1 MSQYVFGFNASNY
14 APFTVTV
21 ANFISANI
29 IGTILGMAFRFWAYR
44 KWVFPEELTPH
55 PELVAEAEAIA
66 AAEAQAQ
73 AEAREEAE
81 AGVFPMDTGFPRDS
95 GERRRATDRPVTPP

>member
-1 MSQYVFGFNASNY
+1 VKYVWLVCTTLL
-14 APFTVTV
+14 AP
-21 ANFISANI
+21 SLS
-29 IGTILGMAFRFWAYR
+29 GQQ
-44 KWVFPEELTPH
+44 PLTRS
-55 PELVAEAEAIA
+55 EAIA

-81 AGVFPMDTGFPRDS
+81 AGVFPMDS

>member
-1 MSQYVFGFNASNY
+1 
-14 APFTVTV
+14 VTV

-29 IGTILGMAFRFWAYR
+29 IGTALGMAFRFWAYR

-66 AAEAQAQ
+66 VAQEQAK

-81 AGVFPMDTGFPRDS
+81 AGVFPMDTR
-95 GERRRATDRPVTPP
+95 ERRRATDRPVTPP